1 MNLRRMTKYFKA
13 KFFGITKRKSHQVAA
28 GGKVHFYKPKFEFVE
43 LTEWQEVALPSLN
56 EIKVGPYWEYKSTG
70 LFGSGLN
77 IYLKQGEQRFENQKL
92 IKEVVLIPSFRDHNS
107 SLRHVHDFTE
117 GKQINLDY
125 TRISGEAYY
134 QITLPKEAPEAKIEL
149 NPKTGT
155 IEFGGGSY
163 TVGGSSSVVDERETS
178 FTDFNSRVNDRVLPR
193 WNRWLNWL
201 LLATGL
207 GLMPF
212 APWLGLAAL
221 AQPLRS
227 WSRTTGT
234 SQGSGISIIWLL
246 LAALVVGFAF
256 FIGSPYAW
264 PLAVVFLLMMIV
276 RKGAKQG
283 WVVAAVV
290 LFILLALLA
299 LLPMLTERLT
309 PKEDEDSKKANVKSR
324 REKKEGSGEII
335 SRHSIEWPYPQRTNL
350 NLMQY
355 ATADAEYS
363 KSLDNH
369 DRVSKVSATEEMQFW
384 NQAYRILL
392 AHDQE
397 KVDSI
402 ANIVQSVSEK
412 KNFST
417 LQSAEYLVTMIQ
429 EIPYVL
435 VHDMTC
441 KEAVLQYKGFVAQYH
456 MQGKPC
462 LPNIVAGVQSP
473 YEFMHNL
480 KGDCDTRTLFA
491 HAVLNKLGISSSVW
505 VSSAYGHSILG
516 VGVPGSSNN
525 RKIVNGVPH
534 YAVELTAKNFR
545 IGMIAPEQNQMSN
558 WKIAVYKNF

>member
-1 MNLRRMTKYFKA
+1 MTRYFKA
-13 KFFGITKRKSHQVAA
+13 QFFGIVKPKSHQITA
-28 GGKVHFYKPKFEFVE
+28 GGKVQFFKPKFEFVE
-43 LTEWQEVALPSLN
+43 LTQWQEVPLLMLN
-56 EIKVGPYWEYKSTG
+56 QVKVGPYWEFKTTG
-70 LFGSGLN
+70 WFGSGLD
-77 IYLKQGEQRFENQKL
+77 IFFKEGEKRFENQKL
-92 IKEVVLIPSFRDHNS
+92 IKEVVLIPSFNDHNAA
-107 SLRHVHDFTE
+107 LRHVHDFVD
-117 GKQINLDY
+117 GIRINEEY
-125 TRISGEAYY
+125 TRIRGEAYF
-134 QITLPKEAPEAKIEL
+134 QITIPQNDAKAKVVL
-149 NPKTGT
+149 NPGNGT
-155 IEFGGGSY
+155 VDVGG
-163 TVGGSSSVVDERETS
+163 TMHIVGGSGKFLDEGEKNYE
-178 FTDFNSRVNDRVLPR
+178 DFNSEVNKRVLPL

-234 SQGSGISIIWLL
+234 SQGSGISFIWLL

-369 DRVSKVSATEEMQFW
+369 DKVSKVSATEEMQFW

>member
-1 MNLRRMTKYFKA
+1 MTRFFKA
-13 KFFGITKRKSHQVAA
+13 DFFGLAELKNGRIAA
-28 GGKVHFYKPKFEFVE
+28 GGKVQSFEPTFEYV
-43 LTEWQEVALPSLN
+43 QISNSKEVSLKGIH
-56 EIKVGPYWEYKSTG
+56 EIEVGPFWRLEESRAGKHVVVFKKDD
-70 LFGSGLN
+70 LRIIDKN
-77 IYLKQGEQRFENQKL
+77 VLKD
-92 IKEVVLIPSFRDHNS
+92 IVLIPDFKDHNKRI
-107 SLRHVHDFTE
+107 RHLHDLGDYQRGSVGDKPNSMIFRGMAYFSVDSPKTEELPNEKVKGTKGEVDAGGFEIKIGEESTQVGE
-117 GKQINLDY
+117 GKKNF
-125 TRISGEAYY
+125 E
-134 QITLPKEAPEAKIEL
+134 
-149 NPKTGT
+149 
-155 IEFGGGSY
+155 
-163 TVGGSSSVVDERETS
+163 
-178 FTDFNSRVNDRVLPR
+178 DFNSEVNKRVLPL

-234 SQGSGISIIWLL
+234 SQGSGISIFWLL

-290 LFILLALLA
+290 LFVLLALLA

-335 SRHSIEWPYPQRTNL
+335 SRHSIEWPYPQRNNL

-369 DRVSKVSATEEMQFW
+369 ERVSKVSATEEMQFW

-402 ANIVQSVSEK
+402 ANIVQSVSK
-412 KNFST
+412 KRNFSA

-525 RKIVNGVPH
+525 RKTVDGVPH
-534 YAVELTAKNFR
+534 YAVELTAKGFR

-558 WKIAVYKNF
+558 WKIAVFKNF

>member
-1 MNLRRMTKYFKA
+1 MTRFFKA
-13 KFFGITKRKSHQVAA
+13 DFFGLAELKNGRIAA
-28 GGKVHFYKPKFEFVE
+28 GGKVQSFEPTFEYV
-43 LTEWQEVALPSLN
+43 QISNSKEVHLKGIH
-56 EIKVGPYWEYKSTG
+56 EIEVGPFWRLEKSRARKHVVV
-70 LFGSGLN
+70 FKKDDIRIKDKN
-77 IYLKQGEQRFENQKL
+77 L
-92 IKEVVLIPSFRDHNS
+92 IKDIVLIPDFKDQNKRI
-107 SLRHVHDFTE
+107 RHVHDLGDYQRGSVGTKPNSSIFKGIAYFSVEIPQIENRPIQERNETGDIDTGGFDINIGEETTKVNE
-117 GKQINLDY
+117 GVKNY
-125 TRISGEAYY
+125 E
-134 QITLPKEAPEAKIEL
+134 
-149 NPKTGT
+149 
-155 IEFGGGSY
+155 
-163 TVGGSSSVVDERETS
+163 
-178 FTDFNSRVNDRVLPR
+178 DFNSEVNKRVLPL

-264 PLAVVFLLMMIV
+264 PLAVVLLLMMIV

-290 LFILLALLA
+290 LFLLLALLA
-299 LLPMLTERLT
+299 LLPLLTDRLT
-309 PKEDEDSKKANVKSR
+309 PKEDEEAKKANVKSR

-369 DRVSKVSATEEMQFW
+369 DKVSKVSATEEMQFW

-392 AHDQE
+392 VHDQE

-412 KNFST
+412 KNFSA

-525 RKIVNGVPH
+525 RKTVNGVSH
-534 YAVELTAKNFR
+534 YAVELTAKGFR

-558 WKIAVYKNF
+558 WKIAVFKNF

>member
-1 MNLRRMTKYFKA
+1 MTRYFKA
-13 KFFGITKRKSHQVAA
+13 QFFGIVKPKSHQITA
-28 GGKVHFYKPKFEFVE
+28 GGKVQFFKPKFEFVE
-43 LTEWQEVALPSLN
+43 LTQWQEVPLLMLN
-56 EIKVGPYWEYKSTG
+56 QVKVGPYWEFKTTG
-70 LFGSGLN
+70 WFGSGLD
-77 IYLKQGEQRFENQKL
+77 IFFKEGEKRFENQKL
-92 IKEVVLIPSFRDHNS
+92 IKEVVLIPSFNDHNAA
-107 SLRHVHDFTE
+107 LRHVHDFVD
-117 GKQINLDY
+117 GIRINEEY
-125 TRISGEAYY
+125 TRIRGEAYF
-134 QITLPKEAPEAKIEL
+134 QITIPQNDAKAKVVL
-149 NPKTGT
+149 NPGNGT
-155 IEFGGGSY
+155 VDVGG
-163 TVGGSSSVVDERETS
+163 TMHIVGGSGKFLDEGETNYEG
-178 FTDFNSRVNDRVLPR
+178 FNKEVNKRVLPL

-207 GLMPF
+207 GLIPF

-369 DRVSKVSATEEMQFW
+369 DKVSKVSATEEMQFW

>member
-1 MNLRRMTKYFKA
+1 MIKYFKA
-13 KFFGITKRKSHQVAA
+13 EFFGLTKRKGSKTIA
-28 GGKVHFYKPKFEFVE
+28 GGKVQFFEPKFEFVE
-43 LTEWQEVALPSLN
+43 LSNWEEVPLKNLS
-56 EIKVGPYWEYKSTG
+56 EVEVGPNWKYKTSG
-70 LFGSGLN
+70 FFGSGLK
-77 IYLKQGEQRFENQKL
+77 LFFRDGQRRFVDQKHV
-92 IKEVVLIPSFRDHNS
+92 KEVILIPSFKDHDTS
-107 SLRHVHDFTE
+107 VRHIHDFTNFLR
-117 GKQINLDY
+117 INQDW
-125 TRISGEAYY
+125 TRINGVAYF
-134 QITLPKEAPEAKIEL
+134 QVEQPDEVDLKNIDQPPR
-149 NPKTGT
+149 TGT
-155 IEFGGGSY
+155 IDFGGSAII
-163 TVGGSSSVVDERETS
+163 VGGHSTYTEEPN
-178 FTDFNSRVNDRVLPR
+178 TDYTTFKTKVNERVLPT
-193 WNRWLNWL
+193 WNRWLNWIL
-201 LLATGL
+201 LLAGFGFL
-207 GLMPF
+207 PMV
-212 APWLGLAAL
+212 PWLGMILL
-221 AQPLRS
+221 GYPLRS

-283 WVVAAVV
+283 WVLAAVV
-290 LFILLALLA
+290 LFLLLALLA
-299 LLPMLTERLT
+299 LLPLLTDRLT

-363 KSLDNH
+363 KSLDSH
-369 DRVSKVSATEEMQFW
+369 DKVSKVSATEEMQFW

>member
-1 MNLRRMTKYFKA
+1 MTRFFKA
-13 KFFGITKRKSHQVAA
+13 DFFGLAELKNGRIAA
-28 GGKVHFYKPKFEFVE
+28 GGKVQSFEPTFEYVQISNSKEVSLKGIHEIEVGPFWRLEESRARKHVVVFKKDDLRIIDKNVLKDVILIPDFKDHNRRIRHLHDLVGDYQRGSVGDKPNSMIFRGMAYFSVDSPKTEE
-43 LTEWQEVALPSLN
+43 LPNEKVKGTKGEVDAGGF
-56 EIKVGPYWEYKSTG
+56 EIKIGEESTQVGE
-70 LFGSGLN
+70 
-77 IYLKQGEQRFENQKL
+77 GEKNFE
-92 IKEVVLIPSFRDHNS
+92 
-107 SLRHVHDFTE
+107 
-117 GKQINLDY
+117 
-125 TRISGEAYY
+125 
-134 QITLPKEAPEAKIEL
+134 
-149 NPKTGT
+149 
-155 IEFGGGSY
+155 
-163 TVGGSSSVVDERETS
+163 
-178 FTDFNSRVNDRVLPR
+178 DFNSEVNKRVLPL

-201 LLATGL
+201 LLGTGL

-299 LLPMLTERLT
+299 LLPLLTERLT
-309 PKEDEDSKKANVKSR
+309 PREDEDAKKANVKSR

-335 SRHSIEWPYPQRTNL
+335 SRHSIEWPYPQRNNL

-369 DRVSKVSATEEMQFW
+369 DKVSKISATEEMQFW

-402 ANIVQSVSEK
+402 ANIVQSVSK
-412 KNFST
+412 KRNFSA

-491 HAVLNKLGISSSVW
+491 HAVLNELGISSSVW

>member
-1 MNLRRMTKYFKA
+1 VVGDYQRGSVGDKPNSMIFRGMAYFSVDSPKTEELPNEKVKGTK
-13 KFFGITKRKSHQVAA
+13 GEVDA
-28 GGKVHFYKPKFEFVE
+28 GGF
-43 LTEWQEVALPSLN
+43 
-56 EIKVGPYWEYKSTG
+56 EIKIGEESTQVGE
-70 LFGSGLN
+70 
-77 IYLKQGEQRFENQKL
+77 GEKNFE
-92 IKEVVLIPSFRDHNS
+92 
-107 SLRHVHDFTE
+107 
-117 GKQINLDY
+117 
-125 TRISGEAYY
+125 
-134 QITLPKEAPEAKIEL
+134 
-149 NPKTGT
+149 
-155 IEFGGGSY
+155 
-163 TVGGSSSVVDERETS
+163 
-178 FTDFNSRVNDRVLPR
+178 DFNSEVNKRVLPL

-201 LLATGL
+201 LLGTGL

-299 LLPMLTERLT
+299 LLPLLTERLT
-309 PKEDEDSKKANVKSR
+309 PREDEDAKKANVKSR

-335 SRHSIEWPYPQRTNL
+335 SRHSIEWPYPQRNNL

-369 DRVSKVSATEEMQFW
+369 DKVSKVSATEEMQFW

-402 ANIVQSVSEK
+402 ANIVQSVSK
-412 KNFST
+412 KRNFSA

-491 HAVLNKLGISSSVW
+491 HAVLNELGISSSVW

>member
-1 MNLRRMTKYFKA
+1 MTRFFKA
-13 KFFGITKRKSHQVAA
+13 DFFGLAELKNGRIAA
-28 GGKVHFYKPKFEFVE
+28 GGKVQSFEPTFEYV
-43 LTEWQEVALPSLN
+43 QISNSKEVSLKGIH
-56 EIKVGPYWEYKSTG
+56 EIEVGPFWRLEESRARKHVVVFKKDD
-70 LFGSGLN
+70 LRIIDKN
-77 IYLKQGEQRFENQKL
+77 VLKD
-92 IKEVVLIPSFRDHNS
+92 IVLIPDFKDHNRRI
-107 SLRHVHDFTE
+107 RHLHDLV
-117 GKQINLDY
+117 GDY
-125 TRISGEAYY
+125 QRGSVGDKPNSMIFRGMAYFSVDS
-134 QITLPKEAPEAKIEL
+134 
-149 NPKTGT
+149 PKTEELPNEKVKGT
-155 IEFGGGSY
+155 KGEVDAGGFEIKIGEES
-163 TVGGSSSVVDERETS
+163 TQVGEGEKNFE
-178 FTDFNSRVNDRVLPR
+178 DFNSEVNKRVLPL

-201 LLATGL
+201 LLGTGL

-299 LLPMLTERLT
+299 LLPLLTERLT
-309 PKEDEDSKKANVKSR
+309 PREDEDAKKANVKSR

-335 SRHSIEWPYPQRTNL
+335 SRHSIEWPYPQRNNL

-369 DRVSKVSATEEMQFW
+369 DKVSKVSATEEMQFW

-402 ANIVQSVSEK
+402 ANIVQSVSK
-412 KNFST
+412 KRNFSA

-491 HAVLNKLGISSSVW
+491 HAVLNELGISSSVW

>member
-1 MNLRRMTKYFKA
+1 MTRFFKA
-13 KFFGITKRKSHQVAA
+13 DFFGLAELKNGRIAA
-28 GGKVHFYKPKFEFVE
+28 GGKVQSFEPTFEYVQISNSKEVSLKGIHEIEVGPFWRLEESRARKHVVVFKKDDLRIIDKNVLKDVILIPDFKDHNRRIRHLHDLVGDYQRGSVGDKPNSMIFRGMAYFSVDSPTTEE
-43 LTEWQEVALPSLN
+43 LPNEKVKGTKGEVDAGGF
-56 EIKVGPYWEYKSTG
+56 EIKIGEESTQVGE
-70 LFGSGLN
+70 
-77 IYLKQGEQRFENQKL
+77 GEKNFE
-92 IKEVVLIPSFRDHNS
+92 
-107 SLRHVHDFTE
+107 
-117 GKQINLDY
+117 
-125 TRISGEAYY
+125 
-134 QITLPKEAPEAKIEL
+134 
-149 NPKTGT
+149 
-155 IEFGGGSY
+155 
-163 TVGGSSSVVDERETS
+163 
-178 FTDFNSRVNDRVLPR
+178 DFNSEVNKRVLPL

-221 AQPLRS
+221 AQPLHS

-234 SQGSGISIIWLL
+234 SQGSGISFIWLL

-355 ATADAEYS
+355 ATADAEYT

-412 KNFST
+412 RNFST

>member
-1 MNLRRMTKYFKA
+1 MAYFSVDSPKTEELPNEKVKGTK
-13 KFFGITKRKSHQVAA
+13 GEVDA
-28 GGKVHFYKPKFEFVE
+28 GGF
-43 LTEWQEVALPSLN
+43 
-56 EIKVGPYWEYKSTG
+56 EIKIGEESTQVGE
-70 LFGSGLN
+70 
-77 IYLKQGEQRFENQKL
+77 GEKNFE
-92 IKEVVLIPSFRDHNS
+92 
-107 SLRHVHDFTE
+107 
-117 GKQINLDY
+117 
-125 TRISGEAYY
+125 
-134 QITLPKEAPEAKIEL
+134 
-149 NPKTGT
+149 
-155 IEFGGGSY
+155 
-163 TVGGSSSVVDERETS
+163 
-178 FTDFNSRVNDRVLPR
+178 DFNSEVNKRVLPL

-201 LLATGL
+201 LLGTGL

-299 LLPMLTERLT
+299 LLPLLTERLT
-309 PKEDEDSKKANVKSR
+309 PREDEDAKKANVKSR

-335 SRHSIEWPYPQRTNL
+335 SRHSIEWPYPQRNNL

-369 DRVSKVSATEEMQFW
+369 DKVSKVSATEEMQFW

-402 ANIVQSVSEK
+402 ANIVQSVSK
-412 KNFST
+412 KRNFSA

>member
-1 MNLRRMTKYFKA
+1 MTRFFKA
-13 KFFGITKRKSHQVAA
+13 DFFGLAELKNGRIAA
-28 GGKVHFYKPKFEFVE
+28 GGKVQSFEPTFEYVQISNSKEVSLKGIHEIEVGPFWRLEESRARKHVVVFKKDDLRIIDKNVLKDVILIPDFKDHNRRIRHLHDLGDYQRGSVGDKPNSMIFRGMAYFSVDSPKTEE
-43 LTEWQEVALPSLN
+43 LPNEKVKGTKGEVDAGGF
-56 EIKVGPYWEYKSTG
+56 EIKIGEESTQVGE
-70 LFGSGLN
+70 
-77 IYLKQGEQRFENQKL
+77 GEKNYE
-92 IKEVVLIPSFRDHNS
+92 
-107 SLRHVHDFTE
+107 
-117 GKQINLDY
+117 
-125 TRISGEAYY
+125 
-134 QITLPKEAPEAKIEL
+134 
-149 NPKTGT
+149 
-155 IEFGGGSY
+155 
-163 TVGGSSSVVDERETS
+163 
-178 FTDFNSRVNDRVLPR
+178 DFNSEVNKRVLPL

-234 SQGSGISIIWLL
+234 SQGSGISFIWLL
-246 LAALVVGFAF
+246 LAALVVGFTF

-355 ATADAEYS
+355 ATADAEYT

-369 DRVSKVSATEEMQFW
+369 DKVSKVSATEEMQFW

-402 ANIVQSVSEK
+402 ANIVQSVSDK
-412 KNFST
+412 RNFST

-525 RKIVNGVPH
+525 RKTVDGVPH

>member
-1 MNLRRMTKYFKA
+1 MTRFFKA
-13 KFFGITKRKSHQVAA
+13 DFFGLAELKNGRIAA
-28 GGKVHFYKPKFEFVE
+28 GGKVQSFEPTFEYVQISNSKEVSLKGIHEIEVGPFWRLEESRARKHVVVFKKDDLRIIDKNVLKDVILIPDFKDHNRRIRHLHDLGDYQRGSVGDKPNSMIFRGMAYFSVDSPKTEE
-43 LTEWQEVALPSLN
+43 LPNEKVKGTKGEVDAGGF
-56 EIKVGPYWEYKSTG
+56 EIKIGEESTQVGE
-70 LFGSGLN
+70 
-77 IYLKQGEQRFENQKL
+77 GEKNYE
-92 IKEVVLIPSFRDHNS
+92 
-107 SLRHVHDFTE
+107 
-117 GKQINLDY
+117 
-125 TRISGEAYY
+125 
-134 QITLPKEAPEAKIEL
+134 
-149 NPKTGT
+149 
-155 IEFGGGSY
+155 
-163 TVGGSSSVVDERETS
+163 
-178 FTDFNSRVNDRVLPR
+178 DFNSEVNKRVLPL

-234 SQGSGISIIWLL
+234 SQGSGISFIWLL
-246 LAALVVGFAF
+246 LAALVVGFTF

-355 ATADAEYS
+355 ATADAEYT

-369 DRVSKVSATEEMQFW
+369 DKVSKVSATEEMQFW

-402 ANIVQSVSEK
+402 ANIVQSVSK
-412 KNFST
+412 KRNFST

-525 RKIVNGVPH
+525 RKTVDGVPH

>member
-1 MNLRRMTKYFKA
+1 MTRFFKA
-13 KFFGITKRKSHQVAA
+13 DFFGLAELKNGRIAA
-28 GGKVHFYKPKFEFVE
+28 GGKVQSFEPTFEYV
-43 LTEWQEVALPSLN
+43 QISNSKEVHLKGIH
-56 EIKVGPYWEYKSTG
+56 EIEVGPFWRLEKSRASKHVVV
-70 LFGSGLN
+70 FKKDDIRIKDKN
-77 IYLKQGEQRFENQKL
+77 L
-92 IKEVVLIPSFRDHNS
+92 IKDIVLIPEFKDHNLS
-107 SLRHVHDFTE
+107 IRHVHDLGDYQRGSVGDKPNSMIFRGIAYFSVESPKIEEFPNEKDKGTE
-117 GKQINLDY
+117 GGVDAGGFEIKI
-125 TRISGEAYY
+125 GEEST
-134 QITLPKEAPEAKIEL
+134 Q
-149 NPKTGT
+149 
-155 IEFGGGSY
+155 
-163 TVGGSSSVVDERETS
+163 VDEGEKNYE
-178 FTDFNSRVNDRVLPR
+178 DFNSEVNKRVLPL

-234 SQGSGISIIWLL
+234 SQGLGISFIWLL

-369 DRVSKVSATEEMQFW
+369 NKVSKVSATEEMQFW

>member
-1 MNLRRMTKYFKA
+1 MTRFFKA
-13 KFFGITKRKSHQVAA
+13 DFFGLAELKNGRIAA
-28 GGKVHFYKPKFEFVE
+28 GGKVQSFEPTFEYVQISNSKEVSLKGIHEIEVGPFWRLEESRARKHVVVFKKDDLRIIDKNVLKDVILIPDFKDHNRRIRHLHDLVGDYQRGSVGDKPNSMIFRGMAYFSVDSPKTEE
-43 LTEWQEVALPSLN
+43 LPNEKVKGTKGEVDAGGF
-56 EIKVGPYWEYKSTG
+56 EIKIGEESTQVGE
-70 LFGSGLN
+70 
-77 IYLKQGEQRFENQKL
+77 GEKNFE
-92 IKEVVLIPSFRDHNS
+92 
-107 SLRHVHDFTE
+107 
-117 GKQINLDY
+117 
-125 TRISGEAYY
+125 
-134 QITLPKEAPEAKIEL
+134 
-149 NPKTGT
+149 
-155 IEFGGGSY
+155 
-163 TVGGSSSVVDERETS
+163 
-178 FTDFNSRVNDRVLPR
+178 DFNSEVNKRVLPL

-201 LLATGL
+201 LLGTGL

-299 LLPMLTERLT
+299 LLPLLTERLT
-309 PKEDEDSKKANVKSR
+309 PREDEDAKKANVKSR

-335 SRHSIEWPYPQRTNL
+335 SRHSIEWPYPQRNNL

-369 DRVSKVSATEEMQFW
+369 DKVSKVSATEEMQFW

-402 ANIVQSVSEK
+402 ANIVQSVSK
-412 KNFST
+412 KRNFSA

-491 HAVLNKLGISSSVW
+491 HAVLNELGISSSVW

>member
-1 MNLRRMTKYFKA
+1 
-13 KFFGITKRKSHQVAA
+13 
-28 GGKVHFYKPKFEFVE
+28 
-43 LTEWQEVALPSLN
+43 
-56 EIKVGPYWEYKSTG
+56 
-70 LFGSGLN
+70 
-77 IYLKQGEQRFENQKL
+77 
-92 IKEVVLIPSFRDHNS
+92 
-107 SLRHVHDFTE
+107 
-117 GKQINLDY
+117 
-125 TRISGEAYY
+125 
-134 QITLPKEAPEAKIEL
+134 
-149 NPKTGT
+149 
-155 IEFGGGSY
+155 
-163 TVGGSSSVVDERETS
+163 
-178 FTDFNSRVNDRVLPR
+178 
-193 WNRWLNWL
+193 
-201 LLATGL
+201 
-207 GLMPF
+207 
-212 APWLGLAAL
+212 
-221 AQPLRS
+221 
-227 WSRTTGT
+227 
-234 SQGSGISIIWLL
+234 
-246 LAALVVGFAF
+246 
-256 FIGSPYAW
+256 
-264 PLAVVFLLMMIV
+264 MMIV

-355 ATADAEYS
+355 ATADEEYT

-369 DRVSKVSATEEMQFW
+369 ERVSKVSATEEMQFW

-412 KNFST
+412 RNFST

-525 RKIVNGVPH
+525 RKTVDGVPH
-534 YAVELTAKNFR
+534 YAVELTAKGFR

-558 WKIAVYKNF
+558 WKVAVFKNF

>member
-1 MNLRRMTKYFKA
+1 MIKYFKA
-13 KFFGITKRKSHQVAA
+13 EFFGLTKRKGSKTIA
-28 GGKVHFYKPKFEFVE
+28 GGKVQFFEPKFEFVE
-43 LTEWQEVALPSLN
+43 LSNWEEVPLKNIS
-56 EIKVGPYWEYKSTG
+56 EVEVGPNWKYKTSG
-70 LFGSGLN
+70 FFGSGLK
-77 IYLKQGEQRFENQKL
+77 LFFRDGQRRFVDQKHV
-92 IKEVVLIPSFRDHNS
+92 KEVILIPSFKDHDTS
-107 SLRHVHDFTE
+107 VRHIHDFTNFLR
-117 GKQINLDY
+117 INQDW
-125 TRISGEAYY
+125 TRINGVAYF
-134 QITLPKEAPEAKIEL
+134 QVEQPDEVDLKNIDQPPR
-149 NPKTGT
+149 TGT
-155 IEFGGGSY
+155 IDFGGSAII
-163 TVGGSSSVVDERETS
+163 VGGHSTYTEEPN
-178 FTDFNSRVNDRVLPR
+178 TDYTTFNTKVNERVLPT
-193 WNRWLNWL
+193 WNRWLNWIL
-201 LLATGL
+201 LLAGFGFL
-207 GLMPF
+207 PMV
-212 APWLGLAAL
+212 PWLGMMLL
-221 AQPLRS
+221 GYPLRS

-290 LFILLALLA
+290 LFLLLALLA
-299 LLPMLTERLT
+299 LLPLLTDRLT

-335 SRHSIEWPYPQRTNL
+335 SRHSIEWPYPQRTYL

-369 DRVSKVSATEEMQFW
+369 DKVSKVSATEEMQFW

>member
-1 MNLRRMTKYFKA
+1 MIFKGIAYFSVESPKIEEFPNE
-13 KFFGITKRKSHQVAA
+13 KDKGTEGGVDA
-28 GGKVHFYKPKFEFVE
+28 GGF
-43 LTEWQEVALPSLN
+43 
-56 EIKVGPYWEYKSTG
+56 EIKIGEEST
-70 LFGSGLN
+70 
-77 IYLKQGEQRFENQKL
+77 Q
-92 IKEVVLIPSFRDHNS
+92 
-107 SLRHVHDFTE
+107 
-117 GKQINLDY
+117 
-125 TRISGEAYY
+125 
-134 QITLPKEAPEAKIEL
+134 
-149 NPKTGT
+149 
-155 IEFGGGSY
+155 
-163 TVGGSSSVVDERETS
+163 VDEGEKNYE
-178 FTDFNSRVNDRVLPR
+178 DFNSEVNKRVLPL

-234 SQGSGISIIWLL
+234 SQGSGISFIWLL

-264 PLAVVFLLMMIV
+264 PLAAVFLLMMIV

-309 PKEDEDSKKANVKSR
+309 PKEEEDSKKANVKSR

-369 DRVSKVSATEEMQFW
+369 DKVSKISANDEMQYW

-534 YAVELTAKNFR
+534 YAVELTAKGFR

-558 WKIAVYKNF
+558 WKIAVFKNF

>member
-1 MNLRRMTKYFKA
+1 MTRFFKA
-13 KFFGITKRKSHQVAA
+13 DFFGLAELKNGRIAA
-28 GGKVHFYKPKFEFVE
+28 GGKVQSFEPTFEYVQISNSKEVSLKGIHEIEVGPFWRLEESRARKHVVVFKKDDLRIIDKNVLKDVILIPDFKDHNRRIRHLHDLVGDYQRGSVGDKPNSMIFRGMAYFSVDSPKTEE
-43 LTEWQEVALPSLN
+43 LPNEKVKGTKGEVDAGGF
-56 EIKVGPYWEYKSTG
+56 EIKIGEESTQVGE
-70 LFGSGLN
+70 
-77 IYLKQGEQRFENQKL
+77 GEKNFE
-92 IKEVVLIPSFRDHNS
+92 
-107 SLRHVHDFTE
+107 
-117 GKQINLDY
+117 
-125 TRISGEAYY
+125 
-134 QITLPKEAPEAKIEL
+134 
-149 NPKTGT
+149 
-155 IEFGGGSY
+155 
-163 TVGGSSSVVDERETS
+163 
-178 FTDFNSRVNDRVLPR
+178 DFNSEVNKRVLPL

-201 LLATGL
+201 LLGTGL

-299 LLPMLTERLT
+299 LLPLLTERLT
-309 PKEDEDSKKANVKSR
+309 PREDEDAKKANVKSR

-335 SRHSIEWPYPQRTNL
+335 SRHSIEWPYPQRNNL

-369 DRVSKVSATEEMQFW
+369 DKVSKVSATEEMQFW

-402 ANIVQSVSEK
+402 ANIVQSVSK
-412 KNFST
+412 KRNFSA

-525 RKIVNGVPH
+525 RKSVDGVPH
-534 YAVELTAKNFR
+534 YAVELTAKGFR

-558 WKIAVYKNF
+558 WKVAVFKNF